1 MAARPSSGIGFAAL
15 LGVALAGLA
24 AQVPSSQ
31 SLPRTKETR
40 VPQTALSTCPA
51 LAVVERREVPAGT
64 GLAVSPDGRFVAEF
78 IHTPLGAELTLR
90 ERDRGEEHR
99 LELQPPALPPGIAW
113 RVLGAEFSPAS
124 DLLLV
129 RSLGKL
135 WIISPETGQV
145 LYTVA
150 ADPVKQSYP
159 GKASL
164 AAGRLVVPFWPP
176 ESYLADAPARKP
188 VEVRFYEAASG
199 EIRGRLELKLDSSD
213 PWTELHLAPDGNRLA
228 VLLRATRWPGKAR
241 LVLFAAD
248 TGKPV
253 WERKIT
259 AEDLAWLPDSSAL
272 LALGRRLV
280 WLDPANGNER
290 HAAEGGVGSS
300 EFQQVRLNASADV
313 AVGEFS
319 RYSAWRRA
327 LRLSEGRH
335 EQQFVLWQLDTGR
348 RLCRVDIDRTL
359 TLAPWL
365 TARGEIVTLEET
377 YEVRPPLRLLK
388 ASRMVTYKVERL
400 ISPNTPRASSCCS
413 AGRSSAANRVRTLAA
428 QRAVTRR
435 RDRGL
440 SPLA

>member
-1 MAARPSSGIGFAAL
+1 MAAQPSSGVGFAAL
-15 LGVALAGLA
+15 VGVALAGLA

-51 LAVVERREVPAGT
+51 LAVVERREVPVGT
-64 GLAVSPDGRFVAEF
+64 GLVVSPDGRFLAEF

-90 ERDRGEEHR
+90 QRDGGEEHR

-113 RVLGAEFSPAS
+113 RVRSAEFSPAS

-129 RSLGKL
+129 RSVGEL
-135 WIISPETGQV
+135 WVISPETGQV

-150 ADPVKQSYP
+150 ADPAKQSYP
-159 GKASL
+159 GKASF

-199 EIRGRLELKLDSSD
+199 EMHSRLELKLDSSN
-213 PWTELHLAPDGNRLA
+213 PWAEMHLAPDGNRLA

-248 TGKPV
+248 TGKLV

-259 AEDLAWLPDSSAL
+259 AEDLVWLPDSSAL

-280 WLDPANGNER
+280 WLDPANGSER
-290 HAAEGGVGSS
+290 RAAEGGVGSS
-300 EFQQVRLNASADV
+300 EFQQVRLNAPADL

-359 TLAPWL
+359 TLAPSL
-365 TARGEIVTLEET
+365 TARGEIVALEET
-377 YEVRPPLRLLK
+377 YELRPPLRLLK
-388 ASRMVTYKVERL
+388 ASRIVIYKIETSAPVPPDRSAGKPKGKSAPQSE
-400 ISPNTPRASSCCS
+400 SGPRATS
-413 AGRSSAANRVRTLAA
+413 APR
-428 QRAVTRR
+428 
-435 RDRGL
+435 
-440 SPLA
+440 P